1 MLDAQC
7 YTSELSRCTVALD
20 MQAFSVTALA
30 ALPYACCSRMQVFQT
45 RNEIC
50 VFHGYLSNLDDL
62 LDTLTK
68 SGRSKCTLGNPAGAH
83 LNQVVCMMQLCQPSH
98 AYSVLL

>member
-1 MLDAQC
+1 
-7 YTSELSRCTVALD
+7 
-20 MQAFSVTALA
+20 
-30 ALPYACCSRMQVFQT
+30 MQVFQT

-68 SGRSKCTLGNPAGAH
+68 SGRSKRGLGNPAGVHHTADSA
-83 LNQVVCMMQLCQPSH
+83 VC
-98 AYSVLL
+98 LLPPIRLVALLA

>member
-1 MLDAQC
+1 MPC
-7 YTSELSRCTVALD
+7 
-20 MQAFSVTALA
+20 SVTVMA
-30 ALPYACCSRMQVFQT
+30 ALPYAWCSCMQVFQT

-68 SGRSKCTLGNPAGAH
+68 SGRSKCKLGNPAGTG
-83 LNQVVCMMQLCQPSH
+83 LNPEQS
-98 AYSVLL
+98 A